1 MNPDLQTMQLLHTRF
16 TTSQWRALLSMESV
30 ALELATRC
38 SAQNPAQTALIYT
51 ILGETC
57 GVLRMFEKAIQL
69 GEVGL
74 TWFEKTDNIRAQV
87 IMCKNLGSW
96 HHSLGQHTKS
106 IISFKQACKC
116 QNINKM
122 TAGYN
127 PVSEDFMERL
137 FVGLG
142 QSYMKVAQFHKAVQT
157 FKKSL
162 KLAKERK
169 DQGRLGVGIACENL
183 GSAYGQ
189 LGQFNTAMDMFQQA
203 YDIAKEENGHGL
215 PDVHAQMRTNGLI
228 GLMHFSLGMYP
239 AAIGQFELAMQKAVS
254 NGSKFDEGSLCANLG
269 CCHSK
274 VGQHETAIALQE
286 KGLQIFQILNDRTSQ
301 GQAHSYL
308 ASCLEASG
316 AYAQA
321 IQSHLQARKI
331 AKEVGNR
338 AGEPVILGAL
348 GGCFTALGQN
358 SQAIA
363 CHQEQLSIAQSM
375 TEGLVVVKRSCYL
388 ATAWVVELI
397 DLHHE
402 VVNALLDLGVA
413 TMADSRV
420 HNLNDPV
427 SSPTVT
433 ERLQPADTHLLQL
446 GYTYNADMQC
456 LSAVYFVEA
465 LKLAKDQGYGLE
477 VEHAHLY
484 LAFLAFDADL
494 EDKALFHA
502 RGYLQSIVD
511 QARFHCRGCW
521 QNRGKDSSMLTCSGC
536 SVVKFCDVN
545 HQRIASRRGG
555 RYRTRK
561 TVSHKDIC
569 GLLKQWHQVDK
580 GLVLAESCNQEILEF
595 LRTYDRYYTPSPAHS

>member
-1 MNPDLQTMQLLHTRF
+1 MNPDLKTMQLLYKLYTAR
-16 TTSQWRALLSMESV
+16 QWRALLSMESS

-38 SAQNPAQTALIYT
+38 SAQNPAQTALIYA

-57 GVLRMFEKAIQL
+57 GVLRIFEKAIQM

-74 TWFEKTDNIRAQV
+74 AWFEKTENMRAQL
-87 IMCKNLGSW
+87 ITCKDLGSW
-96 HHSLGQHTKS
+96 HQSLGQHTKS

-116 QNINKM
+116 HNIFKM
-122 TAGYN
+122 TPGCN

-137 FVGLG
+137 FGSLG
-142 QSYMKVAQFHKAVQT
+142 QSYMKVGQFHKAVQT

-162 KLAKERK
+162 KLAKERE
-169 DQGRLGVGIACENL
+169 DPGRLGVGISCENL
-183 GSAYGQ
+183 GIAYSQ

-215 PDVHAQMRTNGLI
+215 PDDHAQMRTIGLI

-239 AAIGQFELAMQKAVS
+239 AAISQFELAMQKAVS
-254 NGSKFDEGSLCANLG
+254 NGSNFDEGFYCANLG

-274 VGQHETAIALQE
+274 AGQHASAIALQE

-301 GQAHSYL
+301 GQAHSHL

-331 AKEVGNR
+331 AKEVGNGS
-338 AGEPVILGAL
+338 GEPVILGAL

-358 SQAIA
+358 LQAIA
-363 CHQEQLSIAQSM
+363 CHEEQLSIAHAM
-375 TEGLVVVKRSCYL
+375 TEGLVVVKGSRYL
-388 ATAWVVELI
+388 GTAWSEII

-413 TMADSRV
+413 TLTDSRV
-420 HNLNDPV
+420 HNLNDPNC
-427 SSPTVT
+427 SPPVA
-433 ERLQPADTHLLQL
+433 EGLQTADTHPWQL
-446 GYTYNADMQC
+446 EYTYNADMQC
-456 LSAVYFVEA
+456 RSAAYFVRA
-465 LKLAKDQGYGLE
+465 LNLAKSQGYGLE

-484 LAFLAFDADL
+484 LALLAFDADL

-511 QARFHCRGCW
+511 QAHLYCRGCW

-536 SVVKFCDVN
+536 CVVKFCDVN
-545 HQRIASRRGG
+545 HQQIASRRGG

-561 TVSHKDIC
+561 TVPHKDIC
-569 GLLKQWHQVDK
+569 GLLYQWRQVEK
-580 GLVLAESCNQEILEF
+580 RLVLVESCNQEILKF
-595 LRTYDRYYTPSPAHS
+595 LRTYDRYYTPTPARS

>member
-1 MNPDLQTMQLLHTRF
+1 MQKKH
-16 TTSQWRALLSMESV
+16 
-30 ALELATRC
+30 
-38 SAQNPAQTALIYT
+38 
-51 ILGETC
+51 
-57 GVLRMFEKAIQL
+57 
-69 GEVGL
+69 
-74 TWFEKTDNIRAQV
+74 
-87 IMCKNLGSW
+87 
-96 HHSLGQHTKS
+96 
-106 IISFKQACKC
+106 
-116 QNINKM
+116 KM
-122 TAGYN
+122 IPGYN
-127 PVSEDFMERL
+127 LVSEGFMKRL

-169 DQGRLGVGIACENL
+169 DPGRLGVGIACENL
-183 GSAYGQ
+183 GSAYSQ
-189 LGQFNTAMDMFQQA
+189 RGQFNTAMDMFKQA

-215 PDVHAQMRTNGLI
+215 PDVHAQMRTIGLI

-239 AAIGQFELAMQKAVS
+239 AAIGQFELAMQKDVS
-254 NGSKFDEGSLCANLG
+254 NGSKFDEGFYCANLG

-274 VGQHETAIALQE
+274 AGQHATAIALQE

-301 GQAHSYL
+301 GQTHSNL

-338 AGEPVILGAL
+338 VGEPVILGAL
-348 GGCFTALGQN
+348 GGCFTALGRN

-375 TEGLVVVKRSCYL
+375 TEGLVVVKGSRYL
-388 ATAWVVELI
+388 GTAWVEII

-413 TMADSRV
+413 TLADSRV
-420 HNLNDPV
+420 HNLTDPN
-427 SSPTVT
+427 SSPPVT
-433 ERLQPADTHLLQL
+433 ERLQPADTHPWQL
-446 GYTYNADMQC
+446 GYPYNADMQC
-456 LSAVYFVEA
+456 RSAAYFVGA
-465 LKLAKDQGYGLE
+465 LNLTKAQGYGLE

-494 EDKALFHA
+494 ENKALFHA
-502 RGYLQSIVD
+502 RGYLRSIVD
-511 QARFHCRGCW
+511 QAHLYCRGCW
-521 QNRGKDSSMLTCSGC
+521 QIRGKDSSMLTCSGC
-536 SVVKFCDVN
+536 LVVKFCDVN
-545 HQRIASRRGG
+545 HQYIASRRGG

-561 TVSHKDIC
+561 TVPHKDIC
-569 GLLKQWHQVDK
+569 GLLNQWRQVDK
-580 GLVLAESCNQEILEF
+580 GLVLVESCNQEILEF